1 MRLRAMI
8 RPYAILTGAL
18 LSACAAPEPPPATEV
33 QPAASV
39 SAIPSST
46 AAPAQ
51 GAATVPAGVDT
62 AGLGARIATAYP
74 GYRLTTENEIVQRW
88 ERTEPGVVGSS
99 EFRREFPVGSGKVWW
114 VWTGDFDGDGRP
126 DRATILTQAN
136 DPTQDRAVV
145 FHADG
150 THARLLDT
158 PGTVLRIVPKGTL
171 AVTCDGEVPLAAE
184 GVEVRSVNGDWVY
197 GWDPAARRYVSGCS
211 EL

>member
-1 MRLRAMI
+1 MQLCAMI
-8 RPYAILTGAL
+8 RRHVIVAGAL
-18 LSACAAPEPPPATEV
+18 LAACAAPEPPPAAEV

-39 SAIPSST
+39 SAVPSPPS
-46 AAPAQ
+46 APAQ
-51 GAATVPAGVDT
+51 EAPTASTGVDT

-74 GYRLTTENEIVQRW
+74 GYRLTTENEILQRW
-88 ERTEPGVVGSS
+88 ERMEPGVVGSS
-99 EFRREFPVGSGKVWW
+99 EFRREFPVGSGNVWW

-126 DRATILTQAN
+126 DRATILTQAD

-197 GWDPAARRYVSGCS
+197 GWDPSARKYSTGCA